1 MGTSDSIELTI
12 TAWKGTQGEGCSSG
26 TPVLLFQL
34 PTIEVFPF
42 LPFFHLLTPRLISL
56 DACMLSKVTAP
67 DVPCVGASAHQ
78 GGLNL
83 GSLRADTAPH
93 HHPTRQI
100 RTETSSLSTQSRLP
114 SLLCV
119 PTCCQGC
126 QSRRAA
132 RTAEE
137 MRFALDTAG
146 CQRLL
151 QERLSSSCTS
161 QAGASNANI

>member
-12 TAWKGTQGEGCSSG
+12 TTWIGTQGEGCSSG

-34 PTIEVFPF
+34 PMTEVFPF
-42 LPFFHLLTPRLISL
+42 LPFFHLLTPRCISL
-56 DACMLSKVTAP
+56 DARAKVTAP
-67 DVPCVGASAHQ
+67 DAPCVGASAHQ
-78 GGLNL
+78 GGLNS
-83 GSLRADTAPH
+83 GSHNPH
-93 HHPTRQI
+93 HHPTSQI

-137 MRFALDTAG
+137 MHFALDTAG
-146 CQRLL
+146 CQWFL
-151 QERLSSSCTS
+151 QEQLSSSCTS

>member
-12 TAWKGTQGEGCSSG
+12 TTWIGTQGEGCSSG

-34 PTIEVFPF
+34 PMTEVFPF
-42 LPFFHLLTPRLISL
+42 LPFFHLLTPRCISL
-56 DACMLSKVTAP
+56 DARAKVTAP
-67 DVPCVGASAHQ
+67 DAPCVGASAHQ
-78 GGLNL
+78 GGLNS
-83 GSLRADTAPH
+83 GSLRADTTPH
-93 HHPTRQI
+93 HHPTSQI
-100 RTETSSLSTQSRLP
+100 RTEASSLSTQSRLP

-132 RTAEE
+132 RSAEE
-137 MRFALDTAG
+137 MRFALDTVG
-146 CQRLL
+146 CQRLS

>member
-1 MGTSDSIELTI
+1 MGTSDSIGLTI
-12 TAWKGTQGEGCSSG
+12 STWIGTQGEGCSSG
-26 TPVLLFQL
+26 PPVLLFQL

-78 GGLNL
+78 GGLNS
-83 GSLRADTAPH
+83 GSHNPH
-93 HHPTRQI
+93 HHPTSQI

-132 RTAEE
+132 RSAEE

-146 CQRLL
+146 CQRFL